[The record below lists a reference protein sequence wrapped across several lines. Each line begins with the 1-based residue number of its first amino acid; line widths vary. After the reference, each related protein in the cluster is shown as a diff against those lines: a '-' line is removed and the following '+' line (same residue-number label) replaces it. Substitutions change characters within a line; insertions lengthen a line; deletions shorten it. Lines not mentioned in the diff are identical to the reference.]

1 MTKEPIWFKIIL
13 AGSMLS
19 PQSLGLRTKGLVKGG
34 AISLQASLPK
44 AISKGG
50 RMMSRR
56 GEMRR
61 IWFVSVMLLLTSLSL
76 AGCTGVKIVDRAPVS
91 LDALSL
97 NEVRVPVDEHD
108 LAVLAI
114 DFDPPLEY
122 EQIMVKGE
130 QATLLVAVENIG
142 LQTESDVKVKAR
154 LSVHE
159 DDAPILEKTCLIDAI
174 APGQIKIARFRG
186 ISRIPYRQAY
196 DLKVWVLPVLGEVG
210 KANNEKGYDLYI
222 NMPQ

>member
-1 MTKEPIWFKIIL
+1 
-13 AGSMLS
+13 
-19 PQSLGLRTKGLVKGG
+19 
-34 AISLQASLPK
+34 
-44 AISKGG
+44 
-50 RMMSRR
+50 MSRR
-56 GEMRR
+56 GEIRC
-61 IWFVSVMLLLTSLSL
+61 IWFVMVMLLTSLSS
-76 AGCTGVKIVDRAPVS
+76 AGCAGVKIVDRAPVS
-91 LDALSL
+91 LDTPSL

-154 LSVHE
+154 LSALE
-159 DDAPILEKTCLIDAI
+159 DDTPILEKICQIETI
-174 APGQIKIARFRG
+174 APGQIKIARFKG
-186 ISRIPYRQAY
+186 ISRVPYRQAY
-196 DLKVWVLPVLGEVG
+196 NLKVWVLPVLDEVSM
-210 KANNEKGYDLYI
+210 ANNEKGYDLYI